1 LVNLFNVRALSLTL
15 EGMMIVHRSTEG
27 TVAYD
32 ATRRTSRR
40 CGDCQLCCKLIPVEE
55 FGKRANQRC
64 RHQKA
69 GKGCAIYPQR
79 PLSCALWNCRWLV
92 DSDAAELPRPDR
104 AHYVLDMMPDFVVLS
119 DEPTD
124 KPANIPVIQVWTDP
138 AYPDTHRA
146 PSLRAWLDRQKSCA
160 LIRYGSREGFVIAP
174 PSLTGSRWLEL
185 QSKSSPRPPH
195 PPDEIAAALGEGSDE
210 MLMADIV
217 ADIER
222 IER

>member
-1 LVNLFNVRALSLTL
+1 
-15 EGMMIVHRSTEG
+15 MIAQRSTEG
-27 TVAYD
+27 VFVLD

-69 GKGCAIYPQR
+69 SKGCSIYAQR

-92 DSDAAELPRPDR
+92 DSDELPRPDR
-104 AHYVLDMMPDFVVLS
+104 AHYVLDMMPDFVVLT
-119 DEPTD
+119 DEQTGKPT
-124 KPANIPVIQVWTDP
+124 NIPVIQVWIDS
-138 AYPDTHRA
+138 AYPDAHRA
-146 PSLRAWLDRQKSCA
+146 PSLRAWLNRQKSCA
-160 LIRYGSREGFVIAP
+160 LIRYGSREGFLLAP
-174 PSLTGSRWLEL
+174 PSVTGSRWLEL
-185 QSKSSPRPPH
+185 RSKSSSRPPH
-195 PPDEIAAALGEGSDE
+195 SHDEIAAVLGESSDE
-210 MLMADIV
+210 MLVADIV